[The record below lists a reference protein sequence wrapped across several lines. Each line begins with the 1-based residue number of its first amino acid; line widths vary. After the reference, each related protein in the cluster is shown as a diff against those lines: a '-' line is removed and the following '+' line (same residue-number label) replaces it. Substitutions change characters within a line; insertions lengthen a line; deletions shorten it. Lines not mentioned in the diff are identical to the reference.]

1 MIFRAHE
8 KKVLANGGIDANMVM
23 PILAIL
29 DRSPSMLAYWDAGL
43 VCRYANKAYHTW
55 FGVEG
60 DQLTGTTLRDLLGL
74 KLFTLNEP
82 FIRAALRG
90 EPQHFQRRIEHGGV
104 ARHGLASYLPHVVNG
119 KVMGFVAEV
128 NDVTE
133 LHEAHRA
140 LQDEMVQ
147 RNVARDRLRV
157 SEAALRQAQKL
168 ANLGSW
174 EWEIEPDIVTWSEQL
189 YQIFGRDPSQLP
201 PSFLEHPDIYT
212 KQSWNKLRAA
222 VTHTLETGEA
232 YVLELEYIH
241 ASGRH
246 GWLEAR
252 GEARWNRDQTIVVA
266 INGTAMD
273 ITYRRDAALQGVSM
287 SGYAGLTE
295 DLQQLREQNADL
307 EHALEIALEQ
317 RKVEFTG
324 RVKALVRDL
333 KNLVGIISGVFQ
345 RIGSV
350 ADAPRT
356 RDLITL
362 GQQSTERGKKITEE
376 ILAISM
382 AGRSSQTLVDV
393 QLALGSASHLLQCA
407 IGARNT
413 LVIDSMPG
421 LYISANQEDLKMT
434 LIRLVVNACEAMP
447 DGGEVR
453 ITTSTNAN
461 LKKYENKPPAEKLVV
476 IKVSTAGNSMG
487 STFIEKFRSQFAS
500 GVKDG
505 QTTAPGMV
513 RVRAFVQECNGFI
526 LLSGNAEEGM
536 TVTLLIPMQIQ
547 HLQ

>member
-1 MIFRAHE
+1 MIFGPHE
-8 KKVLANGGIDANMVM
+8 KKALAHDTIDPKMAV

-29 DRSPSMLAYWDAGL
+29 DQSPSMLAYWDAGL

-60 DQLTGTTLRDLLGL
+60 EQLIGTNIKDLLGL

-90 EPQHFQRRIEHGGV
+90 EAQHFQRRIEHGGV
-104 ARHGLASYLPHVVNG
+104 VRQGLASYLPHIVNG

-128 NDVTE
+128 NDVTA
-133 LHEAHRA
+133 LHEANRA

-147 RNVARDRLRV
+147 HDVARNQLRA

-168 ANLGSW
+168 ANMGSW
-174 EWEIEPDIVTWSEQL
+174 EWEIEADIVTWSEQL

-212 KQSWNKLRAA
+212 KQSWDRLRAA

-241 ASGRH
+241 SSGRQ

-252 GEARWNRDQTIVVA
+252 GEARWNEDQTIVVA

-273 ITYRRDAALQGVSM
+273 ITYRRDAALHGVSM
-287 SGYAGLTE
+287 SGYAGLTD

-307 EHALEIALEQ
+307 EHSLEVALEQ

-324 RVKALVRDL
+324 RVKSLVRDL
-333 KNLVGIISGVFQ
+333 KNMVGIVSGVFQ
-345 RIGSV
+345 RMGSV
-350 ADAPRT
+350 ADNPRT
-356 RDLITL
+356 RDLISL
-362 GQQSTERGKKITEE
+362 GQQSTERGEKIIHE
-376 ILAISM
+376 ILAMSM
-382 AGRSSQTLVDV
+382 AGRSGQTLIDV
-393 QLALGSASHLLQCA
+393 HLALGSARHLLQRA

-421 LYISANQEDLKMT
+421 LHISANQEDLKMT
-434 LIRLVVNACEAMP
+434 LLRLAVNACEAMP
-447 DGGEVR
+447 DGGELR
-453 ITTSTNAN
+453 ITTSTNEN

-476 IKVSTAGNSMG
+476 IKVSTASNSMG
-487 STFIEKFRSQFAS
+487 SIFIEKFRSQFAS
-500 GVKDG
+500 GARDG
-505 QTTAPGMV
+505 ETTAGMA
-513 RVRAFVQECNGFI
+513 RVRAFVQECNGFM
-526 LLSGNAEEGM
+526 LVSGNADEGM
-536 TVTLLIPMQIQ
+536 TVTLLIPMQMQ
-547 HLQ
+547 PHQ

>member
-1 MIFRAHE
+1 MIFGPHE
-8 KKVLANGGIDANMVM
+8 KKVLAHDTIDPKMAV

-29 DRSPSMLAYWDAGL
+29 DQSPSMLAYWDAGL

-60 DQLTGTTLRDLLGL
+60 EQLIGTTLKDLLGL

-90 EPQHFQRRIEHGGV
+90 EPQHFQRKIEHGGV
-104 ARHGLASYLPHVVNG
+104 ARQGLASYLPHIVNG

-128 NDVTE
+128 NDVTA
-133 LHEAHRA
+133 LHETHRA

-147 RNVARDRLRV
+147 SNVARNRLRV

-168 ANLGSW
+168 ANMGSW
-174 EWEIEPDIVTWSEQL
+174 EWEIEPDIVMWSEQL
-189 YQIFGRDPSQLP
+189 YHIFGRDPSRLP

-212 KQSWNKLRAA
+212 KQSWDKLRAA

-241 ASGRH
+241 SSGRH

-252 GEARWNRDQTIVVA
+252 GEARWDEDRTIVVA

-273 ITYRRDAALQGVSM
+273 ITYRRDAALHGVSM

-295 DLQQLREQNADL
+295 DLHQLREQNADL
-307 EHALEIALEQ
+307 EQALEITREQ
-317 RKVEFTG
+317 QKIEFTG
-324 RVKALVRDL
+324 RVKSLVRDL
-333 KNLVGIISGVFQ
+333 KNMVGIISGVFQ
-345 RIGSV
+345 RMGSV
-350 ADAPRT
+350 ADDPRT

-362 GQQSTERGKKITEE
+362 GQQSTERGKKLTQE
-376 ILAISM
+376 ILAMSV
-382 AGRSSQTLVDV
+382 AGRSSQTLIDV
-393 QLALGSASHLLQCA
+393 HLALGSAQHLLQRA

-421 LYISANQEDLKMT
+421 LQISANAEDLKMT
-434 LIRLVVNACEAMP
+434 LIRLVVSACEAIP

-453 ITTSTNAN
+453 IATSTNAS
-461 LKKYENKPPAEKLVV
+461 LKKYEHKPPAEKLVV
-476 IKVSTAGNSMG
+476 IKVSSTSGNMG
-487 STFIEKFRSQFAS
+487 STFMEKFNSQFAGRAKPS
-500 GVKDG
+500 E
-505 QTTAPGMV
+505 TTALGMA
-513 RVRAFVQECNGFI
+513 RVKTFVQESNGFM
-526 LLSGNAEEGM
+526 LMSGNADEGM
-536 TVTLLIPMQIQ
+536 TVTLLIPMQ
-547 HLQ
+547 